1 MKAALGLIAFF
12 GVYAVA
18 YVLGAFVFWDF
29 NAGNWPTEGRVLA
42 ALIGTIMS
50 TAAAGVA
57 AS

>member
-1 MKAALGLIAFF
+1 MKTTLGLIALF
-12 GVYAVA
+12 GTYVVVYF
-18 YVLGAFVFWDF
+18 LGAFVFWDF

-42 ALIGTIMS
+42 AMVGTIMS